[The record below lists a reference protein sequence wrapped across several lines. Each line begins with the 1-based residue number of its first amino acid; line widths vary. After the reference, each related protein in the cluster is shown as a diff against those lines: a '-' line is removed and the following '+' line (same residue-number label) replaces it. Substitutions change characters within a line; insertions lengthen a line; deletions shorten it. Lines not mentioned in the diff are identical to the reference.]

1 MYNLSEILHETEVC
15 THGVSESSQLT
26 KFRDESDFVSCSPV
40 FVNQQRLIWLIDALI
55 VSSLVVLTV
64 ACLSAL
70 FVETCL
76 RTLGKVNTVDL
87 VCLLIVFCNNSRTG
101 ESLLSGKGGVG
112 KSTIA
117 VNLAIT
123 LKNLKYNVGILD
135 ADIYGP
141 SIPKMMGILE
151 KPKSEDGVNLI
162 PIKKFNIQCM
172 SIGFMV
178 SEETPMIWR
187 GPMVASTIKTF
198 TGKVLWENID
208 FLIIDM
214 PPGTGDALLTFSQ
227 EIDIDGAV
235 IITTPQDIAIIDVK
249 RGIEMFKKTNVK
261 ILGIVENMT
270 SFTSDDGIEHF
281 IFGKDGEKNIA
292 SKFNV

>member
-1 MYNLSEILHETEVC
+1 MTEKEANLSKNFMDQISPKTQFKKNKIN
-15 THGVSESSQLT
+15 GV
-26 KFRDESDFVSCSPV
+26 KKVIAVS
-40 FVNQQRLIWLIDALI
+40 
-55 VSSLVVLTV
+55 
-64 ACLSAL
+64 
-70 FVETCL
+70 
-76 RTLGKVNTVDL
+76 
-87 VCLLIVFCNNSRTG
+87 
-101 ESLLSGKGGVG
+101 SGKGGVG

-117 VNLAIT
+117 VNLAIA

-141 SIPKMMGILE
+141 SIPKMIGILE
-151 KPKSEDGVNLI
+151 KPKSEDGINLI
-162 PIKKFNIQCM
+162 PIKKFDLQCM

-198 TGKVLWENID
+198 ANKVLWDNVD

-235 IITTPQDIAIIDVK
+235 IVTTPQDIAIIDVK
-249 RGIEMFKKTNVK
+249 RGIEMFKRTNVK
-261 ILGIVENMT
+261 ILGIIENMT

-281 IFGKDGEKNIA
+281 IFGKDGGKNIA
-292 SKFNV
+292 DKFNIELLGQIPININLRKNSDEGLPFVDQFKDHKVSKLFLEIANKITKIIK

>member
-1 MYNLSEILHETEVC
+1 MTEKEANLSKNFMDQISPKTQFKKNKIN
-15 THGVSESSQLT
+15 GV
-26 KFRDESDFVSCSPV
+26 K
-40 FVNQQRLIWLIDALI
+40 
-55 VSSLVVLTV
+55 
-64 ACLSAL
+64 
-70 FVETCL
+70 
-76 RTLGKVNTVDL
+76 KV
-87 VCLLIVFCNNSRTG
+87 IAIS
-101 ESLLSGKGGVG
+101 SGKGGVG
-112 KSTIA
+112 KSTIT
-117 VNLAIT
+117 VNLAIA

-141 SIPKMMGILE
+141 SIPKMMGISE

-162 PIKKFNIQCM
+162 PIKKFDIQCM

-198 TGKVLWENID
+198 VNKVLWNNID

-235 IITTPQDIAIIDVK
+235 IITTPQNVAVIDVK
-249 RGIEMFKKTNVK
+249 RGIEMFKRTNVK
-261 ILGIVENMT
+261 ILGIIENMT
-270 SFTSDDGIEHF
+270 SFKSGDGVEHF
-281 IFGKDGEKNIA
+281 IFGKDGAKNIA
-292 SKFNV
+292 HKFNIEILGQIPIDIEISKSCDNGNPFLLENKNNNLNYDLINNIAKKIIKMNI

>member
-1 MYNLSEILHETEVC
+1 MTEKEASLSKNFMDQISPKTQFKKNKIN
-15 THGVSESSQLT
+15 GV
-26 KFRDESDFVSCSPV
+26 K
-40 FVNQQRLIWLIDALI
+40 
-55 VSSLVVLTV
+55 
-64 ACLSAL
+64 
-70 FVETCL
+70 
-76 RTLGKVNTVDL
+76 KV
-87 VCLLIVFCNNSRTG
+87 IAIS
-101 ESLLSGKGGVG
+101 SGKGGVG

-117 VNLAIT
+117 VNLAVAI
-123 LKNLKYNVGILD
+123 KNLKYNVGILD

-141 SIPKMMGILE
+141 SIPKMMGISE

-162 PIKKFNIQCM
+162 PIKKFDIQCM

-198 TGKVLWENID
+198 VNKVLWNNID

-235 IITTPQDIAIIDVK
+235 IITTPQNVAVIDVK
-249 RGIEMFKKTNVK
+249 RGIEMFKRTNVK
-261 ILGIVENMT
+261 ILGIIENMT
-270 SFTSDDGIEHF
+270 SFKSGDGVEHF
-281 IFGKDGEKNIA
+281 IFGKDGAKNIA
-292 SKFNV
+292 HKFNIEILGQIPIDIEISKSCDNGNPFLLENKNNNLNYDLINNIAKKIIKMNI

>member
-1 MYNLSEILHETEVC
+1 MTEKEANLSKNFMDQISPKTQFKKNKIN
-15 THGVSESSQLT
+15 GV
-26 KFRDESDFVSCSPV
+26 KKIIAVS
-40 FVNQQRLIWLIDALI
+40 
-55 VSSLVVLTV
+55 
-64 ACLSAL
+64 
-70 FVETCL
+70 
-76 RTLGKVNTVDL
+76 
-87 VCLLIVFCNNSRTG
+87 
-101 ESLLSGKGGVG
+101 SGKGGVG

-117 VNLAIT
+117 VNLAIA

-141 SIPKMMGILE
+141 SIPKMIGILE
-151 KPKSEDGVNLI
+151 KPKSEDGINLI
-162 PIKKFNIQCM
+162 PIKKFDLQCM

-198 TGKVLWENID
+198 ANKVLWDNVD

-235 IITTPQDIAIIDVK
+235 IVTTPQDIAIIDVK
-249 RGIEMFKKTNVK
+249 RGIEMFKRTNVK
-261 ILGIVENMT
+261 ILGIIENMT
-270 SFTSDDGIEHF
+270 SFTSDDGVKHF
-281 IFGKDGEKNIA
+281 IFGKDGGKNIA
-292 SKFNV
+292 EKFNVEFLGSIPISLKLREGSDAGEPITEIYQNDNISNIFKDIAKKIIKLS

>member
-1 MYNLSEILHETEVC
+1 MTEKEANLSKNFMDQISPKTQFKKNKIN
-15 THGVSESSQLT
+15 GV
-26 KFRDESDFVSCSPV
+26 KK
-40 FVNQQRLIWLIDALI
+40 IIA
-55 VSSLVVLTV
+55 VSS
-64 ACLSAL
+64 C
-70 FVETCL
+70 
-76 RTLGKVNTVDL
+76 
-87 VCLLIVFCNNSRTG
+87 
-101 ESLLSGKGGVG
+101 KGGVG

-117 VNLAIT
+117 VNLAIA
-123 LKNLKYNVGILD
+123 LKNLRYNVGILD

-141 SIPKMMGILE
+141 SIPKMMGISE
-151 KPKSEDGVNLI
+151 KPKSEDGINLI
-162 PIKKFNIQCM
+162 PIKKFDIQCM

-198 TGKVLWENID
+198 TNKVLWNNVD

-249 RGIEMFKKTNVK
+249 RGVEMFKRTNVK
-261 ILGIVENMT
+261 ILGIIENMS
-270 SFTSDDGIEHF
+270 SFTSGDGVEHF
-281 IFGKDGEKNIA
+281 IFGKDGGKKIANIFNVELLGQIPINIDLRKKSDEGVPLTETSQILDISTIFKNIIDKILI
-292 SKFNV
+292 SIMK

>member
-1 MYNLSEILHETEVC
+1 MSEKDANLSKKFIDQITPKTLFKKNKIN
-15 THGVSESSQLT
+15 GVKKIIAIS
-26 KFRDESDFVSCSPV
+26 
-40 FVNQQRLIWLIDALI
+40 
-55 VSSLVVLTV
+55 
-64 ACLSAL
+64 
-70 FVETCL
+70 
-76 RTLGKVNTVDL
+76 
-87 VCLLIVFCNNSRTG
+87 
-101 ESLLSGKGGVG
+101 SGKGGVG

-178 SEETPMIWR
+178 SEDTPMIWR

-198 TGKVLWENID
+198 TSKVLWENID

-227 EIDIDGAV
+227 EIDIDGAI
-235 IITTPQDIAIIDVK
+235 IITTPQEIAIIDVK

-261 ILGIVENMT
+261 IIGIIENMT
-270 SFTSDDGIEHF
+270 SFTSGDGMEHF
-281 IFGKDGEKNIA
+281 IFGKDGGKNIA
-292 SKFNV
+292 EGFNIELLGQIPIEIKIRENSDYGLPFMENNIENKISNIFTNISKKIVKILI

>member
-1 MYNLSEILHETEVC
+1 MNEKEANLSKNFMDQI
-15 THGVSESSQLT
+15 
-26 KFRDESDFVSCSPV
+26 SPK
-40 FVNQQRLIWLIDALI
+40 
-55 VSSLVVLTV
+55 SSLKKNKIKGVKKII
-64 ACLSAL
+64 AIS
-70 FVETCL
+70 
-76 RTLGKVNTVDL
+76 
-87 VCLLIVFCNNSRTG
+87 
-101 ESLLSGKGGVG
+101 SGKGGVG

-117 VNLAIT
+117 VNLTIA

-141 SIPKMMGILE
+141 SIPKMIGILE
-151 KPKSEDGVNLI
+151 KPKSEDGINLI
-162 PIKKFNIQCM
+162 PIKKFDIQCM

-198 TGKVLWENID
+198 ANKVLWNNVD

-235 IITTPQDIAIIDVK
+235 IVTTPQDIAIIDVK
-249 RGIEMFKKTNVK
+249 RGIEMFKRTNVK
-261 ILGIVENMT
+261 ILGIIENMT
-270 SFTSDDGIEHF
+270 SFTSDDGVEHF
-281 IFGKDGEKNIA
+281 IFGKDGGKNIA
-292 SKFNV
+292 SKFNIELLGQIPININLRKNSDEGKPFVDQFKDHNVSKLFLEIGNKITKII

>member
-1 MYNLSEILHETEVC
+1 MSEKDANLSKKFIDQITPKTLFKKNKIN
-15 THGVSESSQLT
+15 GVKKIIAIS
-26 KFRDESDFVSCSPV
+26 
-40 FVNQQRLIWLIDALI
+40 
-55 VSSLVVLTV
+55 
-64 ACLSAL
+64 
-70 FVETCL
+70 
-76 RTLGKVNTVDL
+76 
-87 VCLLIVFCNNSRTG
+87 
-101 ESLLSGKGGVG
+101 SGKGGVG

-178 SEETPMIWR
+178 SEDTPMIWR

-198 TGKVLWENID
+198 TGKVLWDNID

-227 EIDIDGAV
+227 EIDIDGAI
-235 IITTPQDIAIIDVK
+235 IITTPQEIAIIDVK

-261 ILGIVENMT
+261 IIGIIENMT
-270 SFTSDDGIEHF
+270 SFTSGDGMEHF
-281 IFGKDGEKNIA
+281 IFGKDGGKNIA
-292 SKFNV
+292 ERFGIELLGQIPIDIKIRENSDDGLPFMENNIENKISNIFTNISKKIIKLLI

>member
-1 MYNLSEILHETEVC
+1 MTEKEANLSKNFMDQISPKTQFKKNKIN
-15 THGVSESSQLT
+15 GVKKIIAIS
-26 KFRDESDFVSCSPV
+26 
-40 FVNQQRLIWLIDALI
+40 
-55 VSSLVVLTV
+55 
-64 ACLSAL
+64 
-70 FVETCL
+70 
-76 RTLGKVNTVDL
+76 
-87 VCLLIVFCNNSRTG
+87 
-101 ESLLSGKGGVG
+101 SGKGGVG

-117 VNLAIT
+117 VNLAIA
-123 LKNLKYNVGILD
+123 LKNLKYNIGILD

-141 SIPKMMGILE
+141 SLPKMIGISE

-162 PIKKFNIQCM
+162 PIKKFDIQCM

-198 TGKVLWENID
+198 TNKVLWDNVD

-235 IITTPQDIAIIDVK
+235 IITTPQDIAIIDVT

-261 ILGIVENMT
+261 VLGIIENMR
-270 SFTSDDGIEHF
+270 SFTSDDGVEHF
-281 IFGKDGEKNIA
+281 IFGKDGVKNMSPNINIELLGKIPIEIILREGAENGYPYAEFFKDTNTAKKFTLIAEKIIKKIN
-292 SKFNV
+292 

>member
-1 MYNLSEILHETEVC
+1 MTEKEANLSKNFMDQISPKTQFKKNKIN
-15 THGVSESSQLT
+15 GV
-26 KFRDESDFVSCSPV
+26 KKV
-40 FVNQQRLIWLIDALI
+40 IA
-55 VSSLVVLTV
+55 VSS
-64 ACLSAL
+64 C
-70 FVETCL
+70 
-76 RTLGKVNTVDL
+76 
-87 VCLLIVFCNNSRTG
+87 
-101 ESLLSGKGGVG
+101 KGGVG

-117 VNLAIT
+117 VNLAIA

-141 SIPKMMGILE
+141 SLPKMIGISE

-162 PIKKFNIQCM
+162 PIKKFDIQCM

-198 TGKVLWENID
+198 TNKVLWNNVD

-227 EIDIDGAV
+227 EIDIDGA
-235 IITTPQDIAIIDVK
+235 IIVTTPQDIAIIDAK
-249 RGIEMFKKTNVK
+249 RGIEMFKRTNVK
-261 ILGIVENMT
+261 ILGIIENMT
-270 SFTSDDGIEHF
+270 SFVSDDGKEHF
-281 IFGKDGEKNIA
+281 IFGKDGGENIAKEFNLELLGQIPIDIKLREQSDKGQPYIEIYKDHETSIVINRIA
-292 SKFNV
+292 SKILNKLIVNN

>member
-1 MYNLSEILHETEVC
+1 MTEKEANLSKNFMDQISPKTQFKKNKIN
-15 THGVSESSQLT
+15 GV
-26 KFRDESDFVSCSPV
+26 KK
-40 FVNQQRLIWLIDALI
+40 IIA
-55 VSSLVVLTV
+55 VSS
-64 ACLSAL
+64 C
-70 FVETCL
+70 
-76 RTLGKVNTVDL
+76 
-87 VCLLIVFCNNSRTG
+87 
-101 ESLLSGKGGVG
+101 KGGVG

-117 VNLAIT
+117 VNLAIA

-141 SIPKMMGILE
+141 SVPKMIGISE

-162 PIKKFNIQCM
+162 PIKKFDIQCM

-178 SEETPMIWR
+178 SEDTPMIWR

-198 TGKVLWENID
+198 TNKVLWDNVD

-227 EIDIDGAV
+227 EIDIDGAI

-249 RGIEMFKKTNVK
+249 RGIEMFKRTNVK
-261 ILGIVENMT
+261 ILGIIENMT
-270 SFTSDDGIEHF
+270 SFTSDDGVEHF
-281 IFGKDGEKNIA
+281 IFGKDGGKNIA
-292 SKFNV
+292 SKFNIELLGQIPININLRKNSDKGTPFFENYKKNKISNIFEDIIKKIIKNIN

>member
-1 MYNLSEILHETEVC
+1 MTEKEASLSKNFMDQISPKTQFKKNKIN
-15 THGVSESSQLT
+15 GV
-26 KFRDESDFVSCSPV
+26 KK
-40 FVNQQRLIWLIDALI
+40 IIA
-55 VSSLVVLTV
+55 VSS
-64 ACLSAL
+64 C
-70 FVETCL
+70 
-76 RTLGKVNTVDL
+76 
-87 VCLLIVFCNNSRTG
+87 
-101 ESLLSGKGGVG
+101 KGGVG

-117 VNLAIT
+117 VNLAIA

-141 SIPKMMGILE
+141 SLPKMMGISE

-162 PIKKFNIQCM
+162 PIKKFDIQCM

-198 TGKVLWENID
+198 TNKVLWDNVD

-235 IITTPQDIAIIDVK
+235 IVTTPQDIAIVDVI
-249 RGIEMFKKTNVK
+249 RGIEMFKRTNVK
-261 ILGIVENMT
+261 ILGIIENMA
-270 SFTSDDGIEHF
+270 SFISADGVQHF
-281 IFGKDGEKNIA
+281 IFGKDGGKKIANKFNIELLAQIPLNIEIQKKSDEGTPFLEVYKNDSINKIFDKMTKNII
-292 SKFNV
+292 NNI

>member
-1 MYNLSEILHETEVC
+1 MDQISPKTQFKKNKIN
-15 THGVSESSQLT
+15 GV
-26 KFRDESDFVSCSPV
+26 K
-40 FVNQQRLIWLIDALI
+40 
-55 VSSLVVLTV
+55 
-64 ACLSAL
+64 
-70 FVETCL
+70 
-76 RTLGKVNTVDL
+76 KV
-87 VCLLIVFCNNSRTG
+87 IAIS
-101 ESLLSGKGGVG
+101 SGKGGVG

-117 VNLAIT
+117 VNLSIA

-141 SIPKMMGILE
+141 SIPKMMGISE
-151 KPKSEDGVNLI
+151 KPKSEDGINLI
-162 PIKKFNIQCM
+162 PIKKFDIQCM

-198 TGKVLWENID
+198 ANKVLWNNID

-249 RGIEMFKKTNVK
+249 RGIEMFRRTNVK
-261 ILGIVENMT
+261 ILGIIENMI

-281 IFGKDGEKNIA
+281 IFGKDGAKKIANKLNIELLGQIPINIDLRKQSDEGIPFVEIYDNNKISNTFKEI
-292 SKFNV
+292 SKKLIENIKSNSIKI

>member
-1 MYNLSEILHETEVC
+1 MSEKDANLSKKFIDQITPKTLFKKNKIN
-15 THGVSESSQLT
+15 GVKKIIAIS
-26 KFRDESDFVSCSPV
+26 
-40 FVNQQRLIWLIDALI
+40 
-55 VSSLVVLTV
+55 
-64 ACLSAL
+64 
-70 FVETCL
+70 
-76 RTLGKVNTVDL
+76 
-87 VCLLIVFCNNSRTG
+87 
-101 ESLLSGKGGVG
+101 SGKGGVG

-117 VNLAIT
+117 VNLAIA

-178 SEETPMIWR
+178 SEDTPMIWR
-187 GPMVASTIKTF
+187 GPMVSSTIKTF

-261 ILGIVENMT
+261 IIGIIENMT

-281 IFGKDGEKNIA
+281 IFGKNGGKNIA
-292 SKFNV
+292 SKFNIELLGQIPININLRKGSDEGLPFIETYKENIISHIFKNISEKIIKIIE

>member
-1 MYNLSEILHETEVC
+1 MNEKEANLSKNFMDQISPKSSFKKNKIK
-15 THGVSESSQLT
+15 GVKKIIAIS
-26 KFRDESDFVSCSPV
+26 
-40 FVNQQRLIWLIDALI
+40 
-55 VSSLVVLTV
+55 
-64 ACLSAL
+64 
-70 FVETCL
+70 
-76 RTLGKVNTVDL
+76 
-87 VCLLIVFCNNSRTG
+87 
-101 ESLLSGKGGVG
+101 SGKGGVG

-117 VNLAIT
+117 VNLTIA

-141 SIPKMMGILE
+141 SIPKMIGILE
-151 KPKSEDGVNLI
+151 KPKSEDGINLI
-162 PIKKFNIQCM
+162 PIKKFDIQCM

-198 TGKVLWENID
+198 ANKVLWNNVD

-235 IITTPQDIAIIDVK
+235 IVTTPQDIAIIDVK
-249 RGIEMFKKTNVK
+249 RGIEMFKRTNVK
-261 ILGIVENMT
+261 ILGIIENMT
-270 SFTSDDGIEHF
+270 SFTSDDGVEHF
-281 IFGKDGEKNIA
+281 IFGKDGGKNIA
-292 SKFNV
+292 SKFNIELLGQIPININLRKNSDEGKPFVDQFKDHNVSKLFVEIGNKIPKII

>member
-1 MYNLSEILHETEVC
+1 MTEKEANLSKSFMDQISPKTQFKKNKIN
-15 THGVSESSQLT
+15 GV
-26 KFRDESDFVSCSPV
+26 KKVIAVS
-40 FVNQQRLIWLIDALI
+40 
-55 VSSLVVLTV
+55 
-64 ACLSAL
+64 
-70 FVETCL
+70 
-76 RTLGKVNTVDL
+76 
-87 VCLLIVFCNNSRTG
+87 
-101 ESLLSGKGGVG
+101 SGKGGVG

-117 VNLAIT
+117 VNLAIA

-141 SIPKMMGILE
+141 SIPKMIGILE
-151 KPKSEDGVNLI
+151 KPKSEDGINLI
-162 PIKKFNIQCM
+162 PIKKFDLQCM

-198 TGKVLWENID
+198 ANKVLWDNVD

-227 EIDIDGAV
+227 EIDIDGA
-235 IITTPQDIAIIDVK
+235 IIVTTPQDIAIIDVK
-249 RGIEMFKKTNVK
+249 RGIEMFKRTNVK
-261 ILGIVENMT
+261 ILGIIENMT

-281 IFGKDGEKNIA
+281 IFGKDGGKNIA
-292 SKFNV
+292 SKFNIELLGQIPITINLRKNSDEGMPFVDQFKEHEVSKLFSEIANKITKIIN

>member
-1 MYNLSEILHETEVC
+1 MSEKDANLSKKFIDQITPKTLFKKNKIN
-15 THGVSESSQLT
+15 GVKKIIAIS
-26 KFRDESDFVSCSPV
+26 
-40 FVNQQRLIWLIDALI
+40 
-55 VSSLVVLTV
+55 
-64 ACLSAL
+64 
-70 FVETCL
+70 
-76 RTLGKVNTVDL
+76 
-87 VCLLIVFCNNSRTG
+87 
-101 ESLLSGKGGVG
+101 SGKGGVG

-117 VNLAIT
+117 VNLGIA
-123 LKNLKYNVGILD
+123 LKNLNYNVGILD

-178 SEETPMIWR
+178 SEDTPMIWR

-198 TGKVLWENID
+198 TGKVLWDNID

-227 EIDIDGAV
+227 EIDIDGAI
-235 IITTPQDIAIIDVK
+235 IITTPQEIAIIDVK

-261 ILGIVENMT
+261 IIGIIENMT
-270 SFTSDDGIEHF
+270 SFTSGDGMEHF
-281 IFGKDGEKNIA
+281 IFGKDGGKNIA
-292 SKFNV
+292 ERFDIELLGQIPIDIKIRENSDEGLPFMENNIENKISNIFTNISKKIVKLLI

>member
-1 MYNLSEILHETEVC
+1 MTEKEANLSKNFMDQISPKTQFKKNKIN
-15 THGVSESSQLT
+15 GV
-26 KFRDESDFVSCSPV
+26 KKIIAVS
-40 FVNQQRLIWLIDALI
+40 
-55 VSSLVVLTV
+55 
-64 ACLSAL
+64 
-70 FVETCL
+70 
-76 RTLGKVNTVDL
+76 
-87 VCLLIVFCNNSRTG
+87 
-101 ESLLSGKGGVG
+101 SGKGGVG

-117 VNLAIT
+117 VNLAIA

-141 SIPKMMGILE
+141 SIPKMMGISE
-151 KPKSEDGVNLI
+151 KPKSDDSINLI
-162 PIKKFNIQCM
+162 PIKKFDIQCM
-172 SIGFMV
+172 SIGFMI
-178 SEETPMIWR
+178 SEDTPMIWR

-198 TGKVLWENID
+198 VSKVLWDNVD

-261 ILGIVENMT
+261 ILGIIENMT

-281 IFGKDGEKNIA
+281 IFGRDGGKNIA
-292 SKFNV
+292 SKFNIELLGQIPININLRKNSDEGSPFVDQFKDDKVSKLFLEIANKITKIIK

>member
-1 MYNLSEILHETEVC
+1 MTEKEANLSKSFMDQISPKTQFKKNKIN
-15 THGVSESSQLT
+15 GVKKIIAIS
-26 KFRDESDFVSCSPV
+26 
-40 FVNQQRLIWLIDALI
+40 
-55 VSSLVVLTV
+55 
-64 ACLSAL
+64 
-70 FVETCL
+70 
-76 RTLGKVNTVDL
+76 
-87 VCLLIVFCNNSRTG
+87 
-101 ESLLSGKGGVG
+101 SGKGGVG

-123 LKNLKYNVGILD
+123 LENLKYNVGILD
-135 ADIYGP
+135 ADVYGP
-141 SIPKMMGILE
+141 SVPKMMGILE
-151 KPKSEDGVNLI
+151 KPQSEDGVNLI

-198 TGKVLWENID
+198 TNKVLWESVD

-235 IITTPQDIAIIDVK
+235 IVTTPQDIAIIDVK
-249 RGIEMFKKTNVK
+249 RGIEMFKRTNVK
-261 ILGIVENMT
+261 ILGIIENMT
-270 SFTSDDGIEHF
+270 SFTSNDGVEHF
-281 IFGKDGEKNIA
+281 IFGNDGAKNIA
-292 SKFNV
+292 NKFNIELLGQIPINIDIRKGSDEGLPFAQYYKENKISKTFKNISEKIINKI

>member
-1 MYNLSEILHETEVC
+1 MTEKEANLSKSFMDQISPKTQC
-15 THGVSESSQLT
+15 KKNKINGV
-26 KFRDESDFVSCSPV
+26 KKIIAVS
-40 FVNQQRLIWLIDALI
+40 
-55 VSSLVVLTV
+55 
-64 ACLSAL
+64 
-70 FVETCL
+70 
-76 RTLGKVNTVDL
+76 
-87 VCLLIVFCNNSRTG
+87 
-101 ESLLSGKGGVG
+101 SGKGGVG

-141 SIPKMMGILE
+141 SIPKMMGISE
-151 KPKSEDGVNLI
+151 KPKSDDGLNLI
-162 PIKKFNIQCM
+162 PIKKFDIQCM
-172 SIGFMV
+172 SIGFMI

-198 TGKVLWENID
+198 TNKVLWDNVD

-235 IITTPQDIAIIDVK
+235 IVTTPQDIAIIDVK
-249 RGIEMFKKTNVK
+249 RGIEMFKRTNVK
-261 ILGIVENMT
+261 ILGIIENMT
-270 SFTSDDGIEHF
+270 SFISDDGVEHF
-281 IFGKDGEKNIA
+281 IFGKDGGKNIA
-292 SKFNV
+292 SKFNIELLGQIPININLRKNSDEGSPFVDQFKDDKVSKLFLEIANKITKIIK

>member
-1 MYNLSEILHETEVC
+1 MTEKEANLSKSFMDQISPKTQFKKNKIN
-15 THGVSESSQLT
+15 GV
-26 KFRDESDFVSCSPV
+26 KKIIAVS
-40 FVNQQRLIWLIDALI
+40 
-55 VSSLVVLTV
+55 
-64 ACLSAL
+64 
-70 FVETCL
+70 
-76 RTLGKVNTVDL
+76 
-87 VCLLIVFCNNSRTG
+87 
-101 ESLLSGKGGVG
+101 SGKGGVG

-117 VNLAIT
+117 VNLAIA

-141 SIPKMMGILE
+141 SIPKMMGISE
-151 KPKSEDGVNLI
+151 KPKSDDGLNLI
-162 PIKKFNIQCM
+162 PIKKFDIQCM

-198 TGKVLWENID
+198 TNKVLWDNVD
-208 FLIIDM
+208 YLIIDM

-235 IITTPQDIAIIDVK
+235 IVTTPQDVAIIDVK

-261 ILGIVENMT
+261 ILGIIENMT
-270 SFTSDDGIEHF
+270 SFTSDDGVEHF
-281 IFGKDGEKNIA
+281 IFGKDGGKNIA
-292 SKFNV
+292 NKFNIELLGQIPININLRKNSDEGRPFVDQFKEHEVSKLFSEIANKITKIIK

>member
-1 MYNLSEILHETEVC
+1 MTEKEANLSKSFMDQISPKTQFKKNKIN
-15 THGVSESSQLT
+15 GV
-26 KFRDESDFVSCSPV
+26 KKIIAVS
-40 FVNQQRLIWLIDALI
+40 
-55 VSSLVVLTV
+55 
-64 ACLSAL
+64 
-70 FVETCL
+70 
-76 RTLGKVNTVDL
+76 
-87 VCLLIVFCNNSRTG
+87 
-101 ESLLSGKGGVG
+101 SGKGGVG
-112 KSTIA
+112 KSTVA
-117 VNLAIT
+117 VNLAIA

-141 SIPKMMGILE
+141 SIPKMMGISE
-151 KPKSEDGVNLI
+151 KPKSDDGLNLI
-162 PIKKFNIQCM
+162 PIKKFDIQCM
-172 SIGFMV
+172 SIGFMI

-198 TGKVLWENID
+198 VSKVLWNNVD

-261 ILGIVENMT
+261 ILGIIENMT
-270 SFTSDDGIEHF
+270 SFTSDDGFEHF
-281 IFGKDGEKNIA
+281 IFGKDGGKNIA
-292 SKFNV
+292 NKFNIELLGQIPININLRKNSDEGSPFVDQFKDDKVSKLFLEIANKITKIIK